1 MKNTYLIVC
10 ALFASCA
17 SSTPELDN
25 VRVNEVRHLTDAEVE
40 RMEGIDVEEW
50 NAARSNILRTF
61 AFRALES
68 NLIEDNDKML
78 VSVS

>member
-40 RMEGIDVEEW
+40 RMEGINV
-50 NAARSNILRTF
+50 
-61 AFRALES
+61 
-68 NLIEDNDKML
+68 
-78 VSVS
+78 